1 MRKVSLEMQNLWK
14 SFGQKKVLQ
23 GVSFSLYQGEILG
36 LFGVSGTGKSVIL
49 RTIIGLESLDRG
61 KIFFEG
67 RNVVGLSER
76 ELLKIRTQISYV
88 FQNGALFDSLTVE
101 ENLAYPLKEHTL
113 LSKEEIHQKVNARL
127 TQMDMSGCNDF
138 YPNELSGGMQKR
150 VGVARAIILDP
161 QVILFDEPTTGLDPI
176 LVRSIHHLIADTQAH
191 FHYTAVI
198 VSHEIPQIFDI
209 ATRVAMLHQGVILE
223 VETAARFQCSS
234 NPAVQQFIAGRLE
247 GPLTPT

>member
-1 MRKVSLEMQNLWK
+1 MRDNEMRKVSLEMQNLWK

-176 LVRSIHHLIADTQAH
+176 N
-191 FHYTAVI
+191 
-198 VSHEIPQIFDI
+198 
-209 ATRVAMLHQGVILE
+209 TRRFLE
-223 VETAARFQCSS
+223 KIKALKKTH
-234 NPAVQQFIAGRLE
+234 
-247 GPLTPT
+247 PLTGIFVTHDIPSAFEISDRIAILYQGKIYVIDTLENIRNSQDPLVKSFVKNEEN